1 MAKNYIKDITNL
13 KTLLVSGGLLLLGLL
28 FLLLSEL
35 LTYAEGYLWIKSLI
49 SNFGGLLVATLSI
62 AILWELFSKRSFLDE
77 ILERTGLADD
87 IRTAGIRGISINPVK
102 GPDFTKLIREAER
115 LDIFVCYANTWRA
128 THESDLK
135 YLASKRKA
143 RIRLIVPDP
152 GDMKIMKDL
161 ARRFGASSEQV
172 MSQRIKDAIGD
183 YRALFSSVGNPDL
196 DFTVWIHHEDPV
208 TSFYRFDRMAVVT
221 LYKHARGRGNVPTLV
236 AERYGTLYS
245 YVEAEVDAL
254 VKGSNEKAPLATKI
268 YPEVTT
274 HANP

>member
-1 MAKNYIKDITNL
+1 MAKNYIKDMTNL

-35 LTYAEGYLWIKSLI
+35 LTYPEGYLWVRSLI
-49 SNFGGLLVATLSI
+49 SNFGSLLVATLSI

-152 GDMKIMKDL
+152 DDMEIMRDL
-161 ARRFGASSEQV
+161 ARRFGASSDQM

-183 YRALFSSVGNPDL
+183 YKTLFSSVGNPDL
-196 DFTVWIHHEDPV
+196 DFTVWTHHENPV

-236 AERYGTLYS
+236 AERYGTLYT
-245 YVEAEVDAL
+245 YVEAEIDAL
-254 VKGSNEKAPLATKI
+254 VKGSHEKAPLATKI
-268 YPEVTT
+268 YPE
-274 HANP
+274 